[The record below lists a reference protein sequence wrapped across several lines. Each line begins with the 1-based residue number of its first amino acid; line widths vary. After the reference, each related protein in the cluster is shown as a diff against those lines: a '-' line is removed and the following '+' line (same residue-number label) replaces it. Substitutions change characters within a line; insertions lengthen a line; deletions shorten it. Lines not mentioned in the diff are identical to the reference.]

1 MFNRVKKSNFIQKIG
16 SFFWPSMGWRRFFRY
31 LHYRILRFRGTPSA
45 ISSGFALG
53 AAISF
58 IPAIGF
64 HIIFAM
70 GIAYIFRANIVAAA
84 IGTVVG
90 NPWTFPFIWLWTY
103 WLGRKILGGWGNPMD
118 LSSLMQRGLSEIFT
132 VLHDNFADIFVPM
145 MVGGILTAIIVWIG
159 VYFSLYQAIHRYQN
173 NKKQR
178 QSNKENKIRL
188 KNPFRGQVRHDKKVD
203 EKAGNEKAK

>member
-84 IGTVVG
+84 IGTVAG

-103 WLGRKILGGWGNPMD
+103 WLGRKILGGWGNPVD
-118 LSSLMQRGLSEIFT
+118 LSSLMQRGLSE
-132 VLHDNFADIFVPM
+132 LHDNFADIFVPM